1 MMYLVPKQ
9 APQTAVASAASPAPA
24 PLEELLKKIPY
35 KRIADQVRRFW
46 GKEYCDEYLNSL
58 LINDRE
64 GDRQGFS
71 PEISQAIFALITLNE
86 LTRRRA
92 GAIAEAVSVG
102 GKDWANETGR
112 WEIVKSPETKKS
124 AAAAATTGAVPYDS
138 QKG

>member
-1 MMYLVPKQ
+1 MYLVPKQ
-9 APQTAVASAASPAPA
+9 APPPAASPAPS

-35 KRIADQVRRFW
+35 KRITDQVRQFW
-46 GKEYCDEYLNSL
+46 GKEYCDEFLNSL

-92 GAIAEAVSVG
+92 GANVEIIGAN

-124 AAAAATTGAVPYDS
+124 AGAAATTGASPYEI